1 MSGDMHVQELMVAR
15 QLMARM
21 EALRQKHKA
30 KGQTPLGKNKLS
42 AEYEALLSG
51 EAQAAHAKNS
61 RATHDDDV
69 QIHLGQLRQ
78 KLKAAQ
84 GAPAEPTGQT
94 VRTAEI
100 YFEERTRTE
109 MSVSFKTLKAVDG
122 LVLND
127 QQQAETDRYQFDFLS
142 GTTFKIT
149 DKWTGKSST
158 VWSDPMVDLSDVE
171 GNVNG
176 DFKDLQASLTHTTFQ
191 LQDGTRVTFTAQDSG
206 VIEEVDIFKG
216 DQHLR
221 GVGAGSGAWAQTQF
235 FAGAVKTDG
244 RAAAGLLAKGDVVV
258 AGGDGNDW
266 FNEYGARVWGQTT
279 GPIVSSRP
287 AYVLEMN
294 ITHVTEQV
302 ARVRMVDTQI

>member
-1 MSGDMHVQELMVAR
+1 MPSDMRVQDLTIAR
-15 QLMARM
+15 RLMARM

-30 KGQTPLGKNKLS
+30 KGQIPLGKDKLS
-42 AEYEALLSG
+42 DEDEALLSG
-51 EAQAAHAKNS
+51 EAQATQARHS
-61 RATHDDDV
+61 RVAQDDDV
-69 QIHLGQLRQ
+69 QIHLGHLRK
-78 KLKAAQ
+78 KLKEAVGQ
-84 GAPAEPTGQT
+84 PAEPSGQT

-109 MSVSFKTLKAVDG
+109 MSVSFKTLKPVDG
-122 LVLND
+122 LALND
-127 QQQAETDRYQFDFLS
+127 KQQAETDRYQFDFLS

-176 DFKDLQASLTHTTFQ
+176 DFKDLPASLTHTTFQ

-235 FAGAVKTDG
+235 FADEVKTDG
-244 RAAAGLLAKGDVVV
+244 RATAGLLAKGDVVV

-279 GPIVSSRP
+279 GPVITSRP

-302 ARVRMVDTQI
+302 ARVRMVDKQI